1 MLNIKWKQLR
11 HQYIRQ
17 STAVNALLWINY
29 VHQIQAGLVRRL
41 VSISFFH
48 LLLYYRFAIVLEK
61 GYAEFEDVLSTVTTK
76 VEGLDYTDGAGI
88 YENVGNRV
96 WDSSD
101 YVIPP
106 QVWSQITWCQQAF
119 MYSIIFSHPTVY
131 LLWQT
136 CGLLIRLKAIVV
148 M

>member
-1 MLNIKWKQLR
+1 MNKL
-11 HQYIRQ
+11 
-17 STAVNALLWINY
+17 
-29 VHQIQAGLVRRL
+29 HQIQAGLVRRL

-61 GYAEFEDVLSTVTTK
+61 GYDEFEDVLSTVTTK
-76 VEGLDYTDGAGI
+76 VEGLDYTDGTGI

-106 QVWSQITWCQQAF
+106 QVWSRIT
-119 MYSIIFSHPTVY
+119 
-131 LLWQT
+131 
-136 CGLLIRLKAIVV
+136 
-148 M
+148 